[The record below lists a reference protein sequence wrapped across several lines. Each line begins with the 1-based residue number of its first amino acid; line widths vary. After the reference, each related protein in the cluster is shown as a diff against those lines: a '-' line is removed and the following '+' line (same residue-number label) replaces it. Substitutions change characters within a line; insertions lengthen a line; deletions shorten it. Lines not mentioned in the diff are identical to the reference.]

1 MMSYVNTVSIVS
13 NDYSTFNG
21 ETVVAASS
29 TAGIVNAYETPSS
42 STNGTTYIR
51 VYNDGKEYIYSNKL
65 IM

>member
-51 VYNDGKEYIYSNKL
+51 VYNDGKE
-65 IM
+65 